1 MGPLIGGALAD
12 LTGSYRI
19 PFYCTSATI
28 LLPPALVWFA
38 VDEPLCGTAEGARQ
52 PVDPQQPDRGSEHAG
67 PVGVAFRAA
76 DGPIRGAHSAADR
89 VPVYGLLQCRRSACP
104 ASRACGASGAVMIG
118 WKGQW
123 PRSELS
129 IKRQGLQR
137 VAIGAGLHR
146 VRRKILLLPPAA
158 AAEIGD
164 PAKDASAG
172 EALPITG
179 SPALK
184 TGRQPE
190 KPNDAGGVSE
200 QTSGSSDRN
209 PGTPQTS
216 PEKSPQVPWAR
227 HCSETPLRSTKRTDR
242 DGALIRADM
251 PSRERSNSGEGD
263 VRWIEL
269 HGGPCGSTTIEQAT
283 DK

>member
-1 MGPLIGGALAD
+1 M
-12 LTGSYRI
+12 
-19 PFYCTSATI
+19 
-28 LLPPALVWFA
+28 
-38 VDEPLCGTAEGARQ
+38 
-52 PVDPQQPDRGSEHAG
+52 
-67 PVGVAFRAA
+67 
-76 DGPIRGAHSAADR
+76 RGAPSAADR
-89 VPVYGLLQCRRSACP
+89 ALGCGLLPCRRCARP

-158 AAEIGD
+158 AAEIAD

-179 SPALK
+179 SPALT

-190 KPNDAGGVSE
+190 NPNDAG
-200 QTSGSSDRN
+200 
-209 PGTPQTS
+209 
-216 PEKSPQVPWAR
+216 
-227 HCSETPLRSTKRTDR
+227 
-242 DGALIRADM
+242 
-251 PSRERSNSGEGD
+251 
-263 VRWIEL
+263 
-269 HGGPCGSTTIEQAT
+269 
-283 DK
+283 

>member
-1 MGPLIGGALAD
+1 MERPMAKKRTVDKTAR
-12 LTGSYRI
+12 TAARRNRRRASQS
-19 PFYCTSATI
+19 TAKN
-28 LLPPALVWFA
+28 PPAA
-38 VDEPLCGTAEGARQ
+38 
-52 PVDPQQPDRGSEHAG
+52 
-67 PVGVAFRAA
+67 
-76 DGPIRGAHSAADR
+76 
-89 VPVYGLLQCRRSACP
+89 
-104 ASRACGASGAVMIG
+104 
-118 WKGQW
+118 
-123 PRSELS
+123 
-129 IKRQGLQR
+129 
-137 VAIGAGLHR
+137 
-146 VRRKILLLPPAA
+146 PAA

-190 KPNDAGGVSE
+190 KPNDAGGVSA

-251 PSRERSNSGEGD
+251 PARERSNSGEGD

-269 HGGPCGSTTIEQAT
+269 HGGPCGYTTIEQAT
-283 DK
+283 DN